1 MDIEE
6 FMNSMEKK
14 RTYRAARIRRPREE
28 QIYLTAFPEVR
39 LRAIEPP
46 IEPTTVN
53 EMNLESLAQVG

>member
-28 QIYLTAFPEVR
+28 QIYLTAFPEIR

-46 IEPTTVN
+46 IEN

>member
-6 FMNSMEKK
+6 FMNRMEKK

-39 LRAIEPP
+39 LRAIEP
-46 IEPTTVN
+46 TTEN

>member
-1 MDIEE
+1 
-6 FMNSMEKK
+6 MEKK

-39 LRAIEPP
+39 LRAM
-46 IEPTTVN
+46 IEPTTEN